1 MFACLALLKH
11 THLNGTPP
19 PSSPPPPPRL
29 TFFFF
34 LSGGDSLVFSASKDM
49 QAGRQAGTVRTG
61 RTSTDTLPVNL
72 LQPQSHTSTRTH
84 THTRTHAAHA
94 LDWSQSPP
102 SACVCML
109 AYCTRECVILMCEC
123 EWMGVEMSLLIFGK
137 YRRSGCY
144 TLSGPTFLWR
154 KFRVKFVLRVQFG
167 LKSLRAFKASAL
179 LFLHI

>member
-1 MFACLALLKH
+1 ME
-11 THLNGTPP
+11 PP
-19 PSSPPPPPRL
+19 PTPPPPP

-34 LSGGDSLVFSASKDM
+34 LFFLEATCLSFKPPKTS
-49 QAGRQAGTVRTG
+49 RQAGTVRTG

-72 LQPQSHTSTRTH
+72 LQPQSHTSTLHTQARKH
-84 THTRTHAAHA
+84 THTAHT